1 MAKNKTVKQRYEN
14 QYKIVEK
21 RIKKLQKE
29 GFIFDERKLPKKR
42 KSATTE
48 GLNYLKKFTE
58 KYLKNMPSTQ
68 YKERSGKITT
78 GARGEELQASE
89 RGRKAART
97 RQERQYERSR
107 TFQRDM
113 QRWLN
118 LKRME
123 ENAGEITTQEI
134 KESELDRAITT
145 GASNI
150 YYEVDEF
157 GRVTDRETGQ
167 LVYNALPQYITDK
180 EGKVIDTETGE
191 IVFTPEDGDIA
202 IGAFNDILDDF
213 IRYGSDR
220 TTQRAESIRE
230 LLNVEKSRDS
240 YALGRRLSKIK
251 RDDLAQ
257 LVSTLT
263 YSDDDQSDAALV
275 ELGMLIRGSAF
286 SQEEIIRYF
295 GE

>member
-1 MAKNKTVKQRYEN
+1 MAKKKTVKQRYEN
-14 QYKIVEK
+14 QYKTVEK
-21 RIKKLQKE
+21 RINKLQKE
-29 GFIFDERKLPKKR
+29 GYIFDKRSLPSKR

-68 YKERSGKITT
+68 YKDRSGKITT
-78 GARGEELQASE
+78 GKRGAELQSSE
-89 RGRKAART
+89 RSRKGART

-107 TFQRDM
+107 IFQRDM

-118 LKRME
+118 LKRIE
-123 ENAGEITTQEI
+123 ENEGEISSQQI

-150 YYEVDEF
+150 YYEVDEY
-157 GRVTDRETGQ
+157 GRVIDRESGKIEH
-167 LVYNALPQYITDK
+167 NAMPRYVTDK
-180 EGKVIDTETGE
+180 EGSIVDTETGE
-191 IVFTPEDGDIA
+191 VVYQPEDGEIA

-213 IRYGSDR
+213 IRYGSEI
-220 TTQRAESIRE
+220 TAQRAQSIRD
-230 LLNVEKSRDS
+230 LLYDWQSRDS
-240 YALGRRLSKIK
+240 YALGRRLSGISM
-251 RDDLAQ
+251 DTMGQ
-257 LVSTLT
+257 LISKLT

-275 ELGMLIRGSAF
+275 ELGMLIRGAPF
-286 SQEEIIRYF
+286 SQEEIIDYF

>member
-1 MAKNKTVKQRYEN
+1 MAKKKTVKQRYEN
-14 QYKIVEK
+14 QYKTVEK

-48 GLNYLKKFTE
+48 GLDYLKKFTE

-78 GARGEELQASE
+78 GARGAELQASE
-89 RGRKAART
+89 RGRKGART
-97 RQERQYERSR
+97 RQEREYERSR

-123 ENAGEITTQEI
+123 ENCGEITTEQI

-157 GRVTDRETGQ
+157 GRVIDRETGK

-191 IVFTPEDGDIA
+191 IVYTPEDGDIA

-213 IRYGSDR
+213 IRYGGEITS
-220 TTQRAESIRE
+220 QRAESIRE
-230 LLNVEKSRDS
+230 LLLDAKSKDR
-240 YALGRRLSKIK
+240 YALGRRLSGVGL
-251 RDDLAQ
+251 DTMGQ
-257 LVSTLT
+257 LVSKIA
-263 YSDDDQSDAALV
+263 YESDGQSDAALV
-275 ELGMLIRGSAF
+275 ELGMLIRGTPF
-286 SQEEIIRYF
+286 SQEEIIQYF

>member
-14 QYKIVEK
+14 QYKTVEK
-21 RIKKLQKE
+21 RIKKLQNE

-78 GARGEELQASE
+78 GARGAELQASE
-89 RGRKAART
+89 RGRKGART
-97 RQERQYERSR
+97 RQEREYEHSR

-123 ENAGEITTQEI
+123 ENAGEISTQEI

-157 GRVTDRETGQ
+157 GRVIDRETGKM
-167 LVYNALPQYITDK
+167 VYNALPQYITDK

-191 IVFTPEDGDIA
+191 IVYTPEDGDIA
-202 IGAFNDILDDF
+202 IGGFNDILDDF
-213 IRYGSDR
+213 IRYGGER
-220 TTQRAESIRE
+220 TVQRAQTLRE
-230 LLNVEKSRDS
+230 LLYDSQSRDR

-257 LVSTLT
+257 LVYSLS

-286 SQEEIIRYF
+286 SQEEIIQYF

>member
-1 MAKNKTVKQRYEN
+1 MAKHKTVKQRYEN
-14 QYKIVEK
+14 QYKVVEK
-21 RIKKLQKE
+21 RIKKLQNE

-48 GLNYLKKFTE
+48 GINYLKKFTE

-89 RGRKAART
+89 RSRKGART

-113 QRWLN
+113 ERWLN

-123 ENAGEITTQEI
+123 ENAGEISTQEI
-134 KESELDRAITT
+134 KDSELDRAITT

-157 GRVTDRETGQ
+157 GRVIDRETGKM
-167 LVYNALPQYITDK
+167 VYNALPQYITDK

-191 IVFTPEDGDIA
+191 IVYTPEDGDIA

-213 IRYGSDR
+213 IRYGSEK
-220 TTQRAESIRE
+220 TIQRAEAIRE
-230 LLNVEKSRDS
+230 LLYDSKSNDS

-257 LVSTLT
+257 LVSSLT

-286 SQEEIIRYF
+286 SQEEIISYF

>member
-1 MAKNKTVKQRYEN
+1 MAKKQTVKQRYEK
-14 QYKIVEK
+14 QYKTVEK

-29 GFIFDERKLPKKR
+29 GFIFNEKKLPSKR
-42 KSATTE
+42 KTATTA
-48 GLNYLKKFTE
+48 GLNFLKKFTE

-68 YKERSGKITT
+68 YKARSGKITT

-89 RGRKAART
+89 RSRKGART

-107 TFQRDM
+107 VFQRDM

-123 ENAGEITTQEI
+123 ENTGTITTQEI
-134 KESELDRAITT
+134 KDSELDRAITT

-157 GRVTDRETGQ
+157 GRVIDRETGL
-167 LVYNALPQYITDK
+167 LVYNALPRYITDK
-180 EGKVIDTETGE
+180 EGSIIDTETGE
-191 IVFTPEDGDIA
+191 VVYNPEDGDIA

-213 IRYGSDR
+213 IRYGGEITS
-220 TTQRAESIRE
+220 QRAESIRE
-230 LLNVEKSRDS
+230 LLYDSKSKDS
-240 YALGRRLSKIK
+240 YSLGRRLSGIGVD
-251 RDDLAQ
+251 RMSQ
-257 LVSTLT
+257 LISKLT
-263 YSDDDQSDAALV
+263 YEDDDQSDASLV
-275 ELGMLIRGSAF
+275 ELGMLIRGTPF
-286 SQEEIIRYF
+286 SQEEIINYF